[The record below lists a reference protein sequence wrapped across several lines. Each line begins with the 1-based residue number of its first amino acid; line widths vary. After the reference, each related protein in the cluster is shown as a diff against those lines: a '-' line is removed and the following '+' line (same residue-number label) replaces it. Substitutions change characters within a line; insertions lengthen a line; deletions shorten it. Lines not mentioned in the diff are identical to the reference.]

1 MSWLN
6 KLKIAVIEENIENID
21 ALTKTIPDFDTL
33 DKAQEALSLLQ
44 TAILLV
50 NEEKD
55 KIAINMDKI
64 RKTKEYL
71 KNQY

>member
-6 KLKIAVIEENIENID
+6 KLKIAVIEENIENIN
-21 ALTKTIPDFDTL
+21 ALTKTVPNFDTL

-44 TAILLV
+44 AAFLLV
-50 NEEKD
+50 NKEKD
-55 KIAINMDKI
+55 KIAVSMDKI

-71 KNQY
+71 KN